1 VYCNH
6 GEKAMKLFEDNRDI
20 GFNLTILII
29 ALGILVTMA
38 YIMSNMSEQT
48 YSQLILALISII
60 SSYFLGKVM
69 GERSAVLKFKKKDN
83 HTLDDIADLYN

>member
-1 VYCNH
+1 
-6 GEKAMKLFEDNRDI
+6 MKLSVDNRDL
-20 GFNLTILII
+20 GFNLTVLLI
-29 ALGILVTMA
+29 ALGILVTIA

-60 SSYFLGKVM
+60 SSYFLGRVM

>member
-1 VYCNH
+1 
-6 GEKAMKLFEDNRDI
+6 MKLSEVNKDI

-29 ALGILVTMA
+29 ALGILVTIA

-60 SSYFLGKVM
+60 SSYFLGRVM